1 MSSKIRIATKMLK
14 DLFSLYSIPFSIRES
29 RPYNI
34 HLGNLELTVKVDSS
48 KFHMLGPNYDS
59 NYWEFFSDHIEDEII
74 DSLELVGLE
83 EDFDKIIFKHVN
95 YKFMEDKILELQGIM
110 TDRLRRIVNGRN
122 LNVIITGPNFQDFRP
137 ELVYNIKFPKDV
149 AITPDKQKLLMR
161 SIPSVYDDINF
172 NGWY

>member
-29 RPYNI
+29 GP
-34 HLGNLELTVKVDSS
+34 LGNLELTVKVDSS

-59 NYWEFFSDHIEDEII
+59 NYYKFFEEEVEDEII
-74 DSLELVGLE
+74 ESLGLVGLE

-95 YKFMEDKILELQGIM
+95 YKFMEDKILELQGFM

-122 LNVIITGPNFQDFRP
+122 LNVIITGPYLQDFRP
-137 ELVYNIKFPKDV
+137 ELVYNIKFPKDLH
-149 AITPDKQKLLMR
+149 PDKRPLLMR

-172 NGWY
+172 HARV

>member
-1 MSSKIRIATKMLK
+1 MSSKIRIATKILK

-29 RPYNI
+29 GP
-34 HLGNLELTVKVDSS
+34 LGDLNLTVKVDSS

-59 NYWEFFSDHIEDEII
+59 NYYKFFEEVEDEII
-74 DSLELVGLE
+74 ESLELVGLE

-122 LNVIITGPNFQDFRP
+122 LNVIITGPYLQDFRP
-137 ELVYNIKFPKDV
+137 ELVYNIKFPKDLH
-149 AITPDKQKLLMR
+149 PDKRPLLMR

-172 NGWY
+172 HARV

>member
-29 RPYNI
+29 GP
-34 HLGNLELTVKVDSS
+34 LGDLNLTVKVDSS

-59 NYWEFFSDHIEDEII
+59 NYYKFFEEVEDEII
-74 DSLELVGLE
+74 ESLELVGLE

-122 LNVIITGPNFQDFRP
+122 LNVIITGPYLQDFRP
-137 ELVYNIKFPKDV
+137 ELVYNIKFPKDLH
-149 AITPDKQKLLMR
+149 PDKRPLLMR

-172 NGWY
+172 HAKV

>member
-1 MSSKIRIATKMLK
+1 MSSKIRIATKILK

-29 RPYNI
+29 GP
-34 HLGNLELTVKVDSS
+34 LGDLNLTVKVDSS

-59 NYWEFFSDHIEDEII
+59 NYYKFFEEVEDEII
-74 DSLELVGLE
+74 ESLELVGLE

-122 LNVIITGPNFQDFRP
+122 LNVIITGPYLQDFRP
-137 ELVYNIKFPKDV
+137 ELVYNIKFPKDLH
-149 AITPDKQKLLMR
+149 PDKKPLLMR

-172 NGWY
+172 HARV

>member
-1 MSSKIRIATKMLK
+1 MLK

-29 RPYNI
+29 GP
-34 HLGNLELTVKVDSS
+34 LGNLELTVKVDSS

-59 NYWEFFSDHIEDEII
+59 NYWEFFEEVEDEII
-74 DSLELVGLE
+74 ESLELVGLE

-122 LNVIITGPNFQDFRP
+122 LNVIITGPYLQDFRP
-137 ELVYNIKFPKDV
+137 ELVYNIKFPKDLH
-149 AITPDKQKLLMR
+149 PDKRPLLMR

-172 NGWY
+172 HAKV

>member
-1 MSSKIRIATKMLK
+1 MSSKIRISTKMLK

-29 RPYNI
+29 GP
-34 HLGNLELTVKVDSS
+34 LGNLELTVKVDSS

-59 NYWEFFSDHIEDEII
+59 NYWEFFEEVEDEII
-74 DSLELVGLE
+74 ESLELVGLE

-95 YKFMEDKILELQGIM
+95 YKFMEDKILELQGFM

-122 LNVIITGPNFQDFRP
+122 LNVIITGPYLQDFRP
-137 ELVYNIKFPKDV
+137 ELVYNIKFPKDLH
-149 AITPDKQKLLMR
+149 PDKRPLLMR

-172 NGWY
+172 HAKV

>member
-1 MSSKIRIATKMLK
+1 MSSKIRIATKILK

-29 RPYNI
+29 GP
-34 HLGNLELTVKVDSS
+34 LGDLNLTVKVDSS

-59 NYWEFFSDHIEDEII
+59 NYYKFFEEVEDEII
-74 DSLELVGLE
+74 ESLELVGLE

-122 LNVIITGPNFQDFRP
+122 LNVIITGPYLQDFRP
-137 ELVYNIKFPKDV
+137 ELVYNIKFPKDLH
-149 AITPDKQKLLMR
+149 PDKRPLLMR

-172 NGWY
+172 HAKV

>member
-1 MSSKIRIATKMLK
+1 MLK

-29 RPYNI
+29 GP
-34 HLGNLELTVKVDSS
+34 LGDLNLTVKVDSS

-59 NYWEFFSDHIEDEII
+59 NYYKFFEEVEDEII
-74 DSLELVGLE
+74 ESLELVGLE

-122 LNVIITGPNFQDFRP
+122 LNVIITGPYLQDFRP
-137 ELVYNIKFPKDV
+137 ELVYNIKFPKDLH
-149 AITPDKQKLLMR
+149 PDKRPLLMR

-172 NGWY
+172 HARV

>member
-1 MSSKIRIATKMLK
+1 MSSKIRIATKILK

-29 RPYNI
+29 GP
-34 HLGNLELTVKVDSS
+34 LGDLNLTVKVDSS

-59 NYWEFFSDHIEDEII
+59 NYYKFFEEVEDEII
-74 DSLELVGLE
+74 ESLELVGLE

-122 LNVIITGPNFQDFRP
+122 LNVIITGPYLQDFRP
-137 ELVYNIKFPKDV
+137 ELIYNIKFPKDLH
-149 AITPDKQKLLMR
+149 PDKQKLLMR

-172 NGWY
+172 HARV

>member
-29 RPYNI
+29 GP
-34 HLGNLELTVKVDSS
+34 LGNLELTVKVDSS

-59 NYWEFFSDHIEDEII
+59 NYYKFFEEEVEDEII
-74 DSLELVGLE
+74 ESLELVGLE

-95 YKFMEDKILELQGIM
+95 YKFMEDKILELQGFI
-110 TDRLRRIVNGRN
+110 TDRLRRIVNG
-122 LNVIITGPNFQDFRP
+122 IITGPYLQDFRP
-137 ELVYNIKFPKDV
+137 ELVYNIKFPKDLH
-149 AITPDKQKLLMR
+149 PDKRPLLMR

-172 NGWY
+172 HAKV

>member
-1 MSSKIRIATKMLK
+1 MSSKIKIATKILK

-29 RPYNI
+29 GP
-34 HLGNLELTVKVDSS
+34 LGDLNLTVKVDSS
-48 KFHMLGPNYDS
+48 KFHMLGSNYDS
-59 NYWEFFSDHIEDEII
+59 NYYKFFEEVEDEII
-74 DSLELVGLE
+74 ESLELVGLE

-122 LNVIITGPNFQDFRP
+122 LNVIITGPYLQDFRP
-137 ELVYNIKFPKDV
+137 ELVYNIKFPKDLH
-149 AITPDKQKLLMR
+149 PDKQKLLMR

-172 NGWY
+172 HARL

>member
-1 MSSKIRIATKMLK
+1 MLK

-29 RPYNI
+29 GP
-34 HLGNLELTVKVDSS
+34 LGNLELTVKVDSS

-59 NYWEFFSDHIEDEII
+59 NYWEFLSDHIEDEII
-74 DSLELVGLE
+74 ESLELVGLE

-110 TDRLRRIVNGRN
+110 TDELRRIVNGRN

-137 ELVYNIKFPKDV
+137 ELVYKIKFPKDLH
-149 AITPDKQKLLMR
+149 PNKQKLLRR

-172 NGWY
+172 RERV

>member
-1 MSSKIRIATKMLK
+1 MSSKIRIATKILK

-29 RPYNI
+29 GP
-34 HLGNLELTVKVDSS
+34 LGDLNLTVKVDSS

-59 NYWEFFSDHIEDEII
+59 NYYKFFEEVEDEII
-74 DSLELVGLE
+74 ESLELVGLE

-110 TDRLRRIVNGRN
+110 TDRLRKIVNGRN
-122 LNVIITGPNFQDFRP
+122 LNVIITGPYLQDFRP
-137 ELVYNIKFPKDV
+137 ELVYNIKFPKDLH
-149 AITPDKQKLLMR
+149 PDKQKLLMR

-172 NGWY
+172 HAKV

>member
-1 MSSKIRIATKMLK
+1 MSSKIRIATKILK

-29 RPYNI
+29 GP
-34 HLGNLELTVKVDSS
+34 LGDLNLTVKVDSS
-48 KFHMLGPNYDS
+48 KFHMLGSNYDS
-59 NYWEFFSDHIEDEII
+59 NYYKFFEEVEDEII
-74 DSLELVGLE
+74 ESLELVGLE

-122 LNVIITGPNFQDFRP
+122 LNVIITGPYLQDFRP
-137 ELVYNIKFPKDV
+137 ELVYNIKFPKDLH
-149 AITPDKQKLLMR
+149 PDKQKLLMR

-172 NGWY
+172 HARV

>member
-1 MSSKIRIATKMLK
+1 MSSKIRIATKILK

-29 RPYNI
+29 GP
-34 HLGNLELTVKVDSS
+34 LGDLNLTVKVDSS

-59 NYWEFFSDHIEDEII
+59 NYYKFFEEVEDEII
-74 DSLELVGLE
+74 ESLELVGLE

-95 YKFMEDKILELQGIM
+95 YKFMEDKILELQGFM

-122 LNVIITGPNFQDFRP
+122 LNVIITGPYLQDFRP
-137 ELVYNIKFPKDV
+137 ELVYNIKFPKDLH
-149 AITPDKQKLLMR
+149 PDKRPLLMR

-172 NGWY
+172 HAKV

>member
-14 DLFSLYSIPFSIRES
+14 DLFSFYSIPFSIRES
-29 RPYNI
+29 GP
-34 HLGNLELTVKVDSS
+34 LGNLELTVKVDSS

-59 NYWEFFSDHIEDEII
+59 NYWEFLSDHIEDEII
-74 DSLELVGLE
+74 ESLELVGLE

-110 TDRLRRIVNGRN
+110 TDELRRIVNGRN
-122 LNVIITGPNFQDFRP
+122 LNVIITGPYFQDFRP
-137 ELVYNIKFPKDV
+137 ELVYKINFPKDLQPV
-149 AITPDKQKLLMR
+149 KQKLLMR

-172 NGWY
+172 RERV

>member
-1 MSSKIRIATKMLK
+1 MSSKIKIATKILK

-29 RPYNI
+29 GP
-34 HLGNLELTVKVDSS
+34 LGNLELTVKVDSS

-59 NYWEFFSDHIEDEII
+59 NYWEFFEEVEDEII
-74 DSLELVGLE
+74 ESLELVGLE

-95 YKFMEDKILELQGIM
+95 YKFMEDKILELQGFM

-122 LNVIITGPNFQDFRP
+122 LNVIITGPYLQDFRP
-137 ELVYNIKFPKDV
+137 ELVYNIKFPKDLH
-149 AITPDKQKLLMR
+149 PDKRPLLMR

-172 NGWY
+172 HAKV

>member
-29 RPYNI
+29 GP
-34 HLGNLELTVKVDSS
+34 LGNLELTVKVDSS

-74 DSLELVGLE
+74 ESLELVGLE

-137 ELVYNIKFPKDV
+137 ELVYNINFPK
-149 AITPDKQKLLMR
+149 IYTPTNK
-161 SIPSVYDDINF
+161 NC
-172 NGWY
+172 

>member
-29 RPYNI
+29 GP
-34 HLGNLELTVKVDSS
+34 LGNLELTVKVDSS

-59 NYWEFFSDHIEDEII
+59 NYYKFFEEEVEDEII
-74 DSLELVGLE
+74 ESLELVGLE

-95 YKFMEDKILELQGIM
+95 YKFMEDKILELQGFI

-122 LNVIITGPNFQDFRP
+122 LNVIITGPYLQDFRP
-137 ELVYNIKFPKDV
+137 ELVYNIKFPKDLH
-149 AITPDKQKLLMR
+149 PDKRPLLMR
-161 SIPSVYDDINF
+161 SIPSVYDDIKF
-172 NGWY
+172 HAKV

>member
-1 MSSKIRIATKMLK
+1 MLK

-29 RPYNI
+29 GP
-34 HLGNLELTVKVDSS
+34 LGNLELTVKVDSS

-74 DSLELVGLE
+74 ESLELVGLE

-137 ELVYNIKFPKDV
+137 ELVYNIKFPKDLH
-149 AITPDKQKLLMR
+149 PDKQKLLR
-161 SIPSVYDDINF
+161 RSSIPSVYDDINF

>member
-1 MSSKIRIATKMLK
+1 MSSKIRIATKILK

-29 RPYNI
+29 GP
-34 HLGNLELTVKVDSS
+34 LGNLELTVKVDSS

-59 NYWEFFSDHIEDEII
+59 NYWEFFEEVEDEII
-74 DSLELVGLE
+74 ESLELVGLE

-122 LNVIITGPNFQDFRP
+122 LNVIITGPYLQDFRP
-137 ELVYNIKFPKDV
+137 ELVYNIKFPKDLH
-149 AITPDKQKLLMR
+149 PDKRPLLMR

-172 NGWY
+172 HARV

>member
-1 MSSKIRIATKMLK
+1 MSSKIKVATKVLK
-14 DLFSLYSIPFSIRES
+14 DFFSIYSIPFSIRES
-29 RPYNI
+29 GPS
-34 HLGNLELTVKVDSS
+34 GNLNLTLKVDSS

-59 NYWEFFSDHIEDEII
+59 NYYKFFEEVEDEII
-74 DSLELVGLE
+74 ESLELVGLE

-122 LNVIITGPNFQDFRP
+122 LNVIITGPYLQDFRP
-137 ELVYNIKFPKDV
+137 ELVYNIKFPKDLH
-149 AITPDKQKLLMR
+149 PDKQKLLMR

-172 NGWY
+172 HARV

>member
-29 RPYNI
+29 GP
-34 HLGNLELTVKVDSS
+34 LGNLELTVKVDSS

-74 DSLELVGLE
+74 ESLELVGLE

-137 ELVYNIKFPKDV
+137 ELVYNIKFPKDLH
-149 AITPDKQKLLMR
+149 PDKQKLLR
-161 SIPSVYDDINF
+161 RSSIPSVYDDINF

>member
-1 MSSKIRIATKMLK
+1 MSSKIRIATKILK

-29 RPYNI
+29 GP
-34 HLGNLELTVKVDSS
+34 LGDLNLTVKVDSS

-59 NYWEFFSDHIEDEII
+59 NYYKFFEEVEDEII
-74 DSLELVGLE
+74 ESLELVGLE

-95 YKFMEDKILELQGIM
+95 YKFMEDKILELQGFM

-122 LNVIITGPNFQDFRP
+122 LNVIITGPYLQDFRP
-137 ELVYNIKFPKDV
+137 ELVYNIKFPKDLH
-149 AITPDKQKLLMR
+149 PDKRPLLMR

-172 NGWY
+172 HARV

>member
-29 RPYNI
+29 GP
-34 HLGNLELTVKVDSS
+34 LGNLELTVKVDSS

-59 NYWEFFSDHIEDEII
+59 NYYKFFEEVEDEII
-74 DSLELVGLE
+74 ESLELVGLE

-110 TDRLRRIVNGRN
+110 TDSLRRIVNGRN
-122 LNVIITGPNFQDFRP
+122 LNVIITGPYLQDFRP
-137 ELVYNIKFPKDV
+137 ELVYNIKFPKDLH
-149 AITPDKQKLLMR
+149 PDKRPLLMR

-172 NGWY
+172 HAKV

>member
-1 MSSKIRIATKMLK
+1 MSSKIRIATKILK

-29 RPYNI
+29 GP
-34 HLGNLELTVKVDSS
+34 LGNLELTVKVDSS

-59 NYWEFFSDHIEDEII
+59 NYWEFFEEIEDEII
-74 DSLELVGLE
+74 ESLELVGLE

-122 LNVIITGPNFQDFRP
+122 LNVIITGPYLQDFRP
-137 ELVYNIKFPKDV
+137 ELVYNIKFPKDLH
-149 AITPDKQKLLMR
+149 PDKRPLLMR

-172 NGWY
+172 HARV